1 MKFTAETEIGSDLSI
16 VVACLKSIGIKT
28 SYSKERGRFSLLL
41 NGMPTELFLSGVER
55 IEMKE
60 KDITFFLSSGKT
72 ITASPGMI
80 QGESMP
86 RPKEEKE
93 LLSFPEAAAYIG
105 VDRATLYKWIA
116 AGKMKREGKKIRR
129 EEALRAWKESKVL
142 QYYEREREIQ
152 ERTGVKS

>member
-1 MKFTAETEIGSDLSI
+1 MKFTAETEIGGDLSI

-28 SYSKERGRFSLLL
+28 HYSEERGRFSLLL
-41 NGMPTELFLSGVER
+41 DGVSTELFLSGVEK

-60 KDITFFLSSGKT
+60 NVVTFFLNSGKT
-72 ITASPGMI
+72 IIASPGRI

-116 AGKMKREGKKIRR
+116 AGKMKKEGKKIRR
-129 EEALRAWKESKVL
+129 EEALRAWKESKIL

-152 ERTGVKS
+152 KRTGVKS